1 MIIKGTRV
9 LASKKMDN
17 AARGIVHLAIITL
30 LLCIA
35 AASASGQQKGADTEL
50 QALIEKIN
58 SNTEPDSAK
67 YIAMIDRAMEI
78 AKREQNND
86 AIATCYYRHISFVVD
101 ADKMEYSQQKL
112 QRFEAFVER
121 TGVGKDKFYDAWMNV
136 ITTYIDANKNISA
149 TIELKR
155 MLNHATQ
162 HKDYYGMANA
172 YTMFGLI
179 HDSHETSMKNL
190 NIALKYMKKVGKPA
204 DIAYIY
210 YTMAINSLENDKL
223 DEAISHA
230 AKIMELTAK
239 DGFENTKYYTR
250 LADNICLTVY
260 IKKND
265 KAKATEYYQKLKKMV
280 DEKQLDRAGALYIA
294 ENIALYLCKFDD
306 PEKMWPYYEILEYDD
321 APSIQLGV
329 LMEYYRAKGEYKKAL
344 ETCEK
349 YDSLSTV
356 EMKDRQKNDFL
367 DANAQYNNLTLEAHN
382 QQLSLDNA
390 KKASQIEFAI
400 IIILIVSGVGSA
412 LVIFVLK
419 RKNKQLRIE
428 RDKAEQAYMVAEN
441 ERSIAEQARKNE
453 EAARKVAE
461 NMNQMKTSFIHN
473 MSHEIRTPLNAIVG
487 FNDLLCDDDI
497 GIEANERKE
506 IFAIMRKKTDQ
517 LLKLSSQV
525 MTISRID
532 GNDLSPELT
541 ELPLCTICE
550 KAREKTVENLAAGVE
565 IKTGYQDIK
574 QTVTTDLPLISQ
586 VLEELLDNAAKYT
599 KQGHIILSSRKRDD
613 GKTEIAVAD
622 TGIGIAPENATL
634 AFERFEKL
642 GSYEQGFGLG
652 LSICRGIMEKLGG
665 TIAIDTNYTEGTRVV
680 VVIP

>member
-1 MIIKGTRV
+1 MRKVDTRIPTNN
-9 LASKKMDN
+9 MRN
-17 AARGIVHLAIITL
+17 ATRGIGLVITVL
-30 LLCIA
+30 LLCVA
-35 AASASGQQKGADTEL
+35 VASASGRQEDTSAEL
-50 QALIEKIN
+50 RTLIEKIN

-67 YIAMIDRAMEI
+67 YIAMIDRAMEM
-78 AKREQNND
+78 AKKEKDND

-112 QRFEAFVER
+112 HQFEAFVAS

-155 MLNHATQ
+155 LLSHATQ

-210 YTMAINSLENDKL
+210 YTMAINSLENNKL
-223 DEAISHA
+223 DEALNHA
-230 AKIMELTAK
+230 AKMREITAQ
-239 DGFENTKYYTR
+239 DGFEDTKYYTR
-250 LADNICLTVY
+250 LADNICLTAY
-260 IKKND
+260 INKGD
-265 KAKATEYYQKLKKMV
+265 KGMAQKYYQKLKKLV
-280 DEKQLDRAGALYIA
+280 DDKQLGMAEGLYVA
-294 ENIALYLCKFDD
+294 ENIAMYLCKFDD
-306 PEKMWPYYEILEYDD
+306 PEKMWPYYKILENDD
-321 APSIQLGV
+321 VPSIQLGV
-329 LMEYYRAKGEYKKAL
+329 LTEYYMAKGNYKNAL
-344 ETCEK
+344 ETRKK
-349 YDSLSTV
+349 YDSLTTA
-356 EMKDRQKNDFL
+356 EMKDRQRNDFL
-367 DANAQYNNLTLEAHN
+367 DANAQYNNFTLEARN
-382 QQLSLDNA
+382 QQLALDNA
-390 KKASQIEFAI
+390 LESNQIEFAI
-400 IIILIVSGVGSA
+400 ILALIFIGVGST
-412 LVIFVLK
+412 LFIFVLK
-419 RKNKQLRIE
+419 RKNKQLRVE
-428 RDKAEQAYMVAEN
+428 RDKAEQACLVAEN

-453 EAARKVAE
+453 EAARKVVE
-461 NMNQMKTSFIHN
+461 NMNQMKTSFINN

-497 GIEANERKE
+497 GIQASERKE

-541 ELPLCTICE
+541 ELPLYAICE
-550 KAREKTVENLAAGVE
+550 KAREQATEKLASGVE
-565 IKTGYQDIK
+565 IKIECQDVK
-574 QTVTTDLPLISQ
+574 QTVYTDLSLISQ
-586 VLEELLDNAAKYT
+586 VMEELLDNAAKYT
-599 KQGHIILSSRKRDD
+599 KKGRILLSSRKRDD
-613 GKTEIAVAD
+613 GKAEIAVAD
-622 TGIGIAPENATL
+622 TGTGIAPENATL

-652 LSICRGIMEKLGG
+652 LSICQGIMGKLGG
-665 TIAIDTNYTEGTRVV
+665 TIAIDTNYTEGTRIV